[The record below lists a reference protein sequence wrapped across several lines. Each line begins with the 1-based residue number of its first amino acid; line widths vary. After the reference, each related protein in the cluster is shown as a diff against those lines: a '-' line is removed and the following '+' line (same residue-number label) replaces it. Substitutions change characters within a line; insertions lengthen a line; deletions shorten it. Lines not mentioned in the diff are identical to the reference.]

1 MEALNPRV
9 KFKESEEVKE
19 LRMWDKSVPGQGKS
33 KCKDPEAGVYLMS
46 NEQENPQGRASKAE
60 DTWRGDCRQQKPNHK
75 VLVDACRPLT
85 KRSGE
90 LPKVFEK
97 MEDIM

>member
-9 KFKESEEVKE
+9 TFKESEEVKE

-46 NEQENPQGRASKAE
+46 NEQENP
-60 DTWRGDCRQQKPNHK
+60 
-75 VLVDACRPLT
+75 
-85 KRSGE
+85 
-90 LPKVFEK
+90 
-97 MEDIM
+97 